1 MRKPE
6 HWLDLIATAA
16 IAAVAVIF
24 AFTFRDYGLGWDDYT
39 HSQYGQLLL
48 DYYRSG
54 FADRRALH
62 FVNLFMYGGGFD
74 MLAAVLDRITPFD
87 LFETRRLLG
96 AVVGILGLVVLWRL
110 ARHVGGAV
118 AGLIALL
125 LLATCP
131 LYYGHSII
139 NPKDGPFAVAMV
151 TLLFGLVLALEGYP
165 RPSKKAVL
173 VFGLGLGFAV
183 GSRIM
188 GGLAALCMVVPMLML
203 LRADL
208 RAGGLRHAGRQFGL
222 FVLMLLPGIVLAYA
236 VIALV
241 WPWAVQDPLNLFR
254 AVGYFSH
261 FFEKPWEE
269 MYEGAVIS
277 VPDMP
282 RSYVPVLFAL
292 KLPEIFLALAGTGIA
307 GAAVAACRP
316 DFPVRRRA
324 VLMLILFMALLPIAA
339 AVITRPAMY
348 NGIRHFV
355 FVVPPLAL
363 LGGLAGGWIVAAL
376 GGVADR
382 KAQVAGLVML
392 SGLILPVTDMVR
404 IHPYQYANF
413 NRFAGGI
420 NDADD
425 RFMVDYWGLA
435 FKEAAQKLRTK
446 LIEDL
451 EVPVKGRRWRVAV
464 CGPHASAEVELG
476 PEFVTTWD
484 PRGADFAMMLG
495 TFYCAD
501 YDAPV
506 LVEVERE
513 DVILARVYD
522 IRGRVYTSVFAPH
535 PGRQ

>member
-6 HWLDLIATAA
+6 HWLDLIAAAA
-16 IAAVAVIF
+16 IAAVALIF

-54 FADRRALH
+54 FTDRRALH

-74 MLAAVLDRITPFD
+74 MLAAVLDRATPFD

-96 AVVGILGLVVLWRL
+96 AIVGILGLTVLWRL
-110 ARHVGGAV
+110 ARHVGGATT
-118 AGLIALL
+118 GLIALL

-139 NPKDGPFAVAMV
+139 NPKDGPFAAAMV
-151 TLLFGLVLALEGYP
+151 ALLFGLVLAIEGYP
-165 RPSKKAVL
+165 RPSKTAVL
-173 VFGLGLGFAV
+173 VFGLGLGFSI

-203 LRADL
+203 LWADL
-208 RAGGLRHAGRQFGL
+208 REGGLRHAARQLGR
-222 FVLMLLPGIVLAYA
+222 FVLTLLPGVVLAYA
-236 VIALV
+236 IIALV

-261 FFEKPWEE
+261 FFEKPWAE
-269 MYEGAVIS
+269 MYEGAVIP

-292 KLPEIFLALAGTGIA
+292 KLPEIFLLLAGAGIV
-307 GAAVAACRP
+307 GASVAACRP
-316 DFPVRRRA
+316 DFAVRRRA
-324 VLMLILFMALLPIAA
+324 ALTLILFMALLPIAA

-376 GGVADR
+376 GGIADR
-382 KAQVAGLVML
+382 KAQVAGLAML
-392 SGLILPVTDMVR
+392 SGLLLPVSDMVR

-420 NDADD
+420 YDADD
-425 RFMVDYWGLA
+425 KFMVDYWGLA

-451 EVPVKGRRWRVAV
+451 EIPVKGRRWRVAV

-506 LVEVERE
+506 LIEVERE

-522 IRGRVYTSVFAPH
+522 IRGRTYTSVFAPH
-535 PGRQ
+535 PGKP